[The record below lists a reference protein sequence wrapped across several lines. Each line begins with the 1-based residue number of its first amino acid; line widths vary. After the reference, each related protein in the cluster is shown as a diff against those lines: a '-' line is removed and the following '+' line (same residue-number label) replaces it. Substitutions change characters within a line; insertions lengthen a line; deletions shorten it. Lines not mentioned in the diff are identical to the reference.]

1 GSENVYKRQVAD
13 VVTDYPKSAD
23 IFRNVGID
31 FCCGGQESIAS
42 AVNHKPNIDLNS
54 LLNKLNHIDNTE
66 GNSTINP
73 KFLNVES
80 LIQYIQSAYHE
91 TLKEEFKNLTP
102 YVTKLAKVHG
112 PSHPYLLKLQDLYR
126 EFRDSMLDH
135 IRKEDEEDFPKL
147 IQYSQGQ
154 DVQNIKIILEDLIN
168 DHEDTGQL
176 LNVMNQ
182 LTSDYQAP
190 EEACGTWKLV
200 YQRLQNIERQTHQHV
215 HLENHVLFKK
225 VS

>member
-1 GSENVYKRQVAD
+1 MIKKEDIVAD
-13 VVTDYPKSAD
+13 VVTDFPKSAD
-23 IFRNVGID
+23 IFRNAGID

-102 YVTKLAKVHG
+102 YVTKLAKVHS

-126 EFRDSMLDH
+126 EFRDIMLDH

-200 YQRLQNIERQTHQHV
+200 YQRLQNIEHQTHQHV

>member
-1 GSENVYKRQVAD
+1 MITKEDIVAD
-13 VVTDYPKSAD
+13 VVTDFPKSAD
-23 IFRNVGID
+23 IFRNAGID

-200 YQRLQNIERQTHQHV
+200 YQRLQNIEHQTHQHV

>member
-1 GSENVYKRQVAD
+1 MIKKEDIIAD
-13 VVTDYPKSAD
+13 VVTDFPKSAD
-23 IFRNVGID
+23 IFRNEGID

-126 EFRDSMLDH
+126 EFRDSMLNH

-200 YQRLQNIERQTHQHV
+200 YQRLQNIEHQTHQHV

>member
-1 GSENVYKRQVAD
+1 MITKEDIVAD

-23 IFRNVGID
+23 IFRNAGID

-54 LLNKLNHIDNTE
+54 LLNSLNHIDNTE

-102 YVTKLAKVHG
+102 YMTKLAKVHG

-182 LTSDYQAP
+182 LTSDYQTP
-190 EEACGTWKLV
+190 EEACRTWKLV

>member
-1 GSENVYKRQVAD
+1 MITKEDIVAD

-23 IFRNVGID
+23 IFRNAGID

-102 YVTKLAKVHG
+102 YMTKLAKVHG

-182 LTSDYQAP
+182 LTSDYQTP
-190 EEACGTWKLV
+190 EEACGTRKLV

>member
-1 GSENVYKRQVAD
+1 MVAD

-23 IFRNVGID
+23 IFRNAGID

-42 AVNHKPNIDLNS
+42 AVNHKPNIDLNT

-182 LTSDYQAP
+182 LTSDYQTP
-190 EEACGTWKLV
+190 KEACGTWKLV

>member
-1 GSENVYKRQVAD
+1 MITKEDIVAD

-23 IFRNVGID
+23 IFRNAGID

-102 YVTKLAKVHG
+102 YMTKLAKVHG

-154 DVQNIKIILEDLIN
+154 EVQNIKIILEDLIN

-182 LTSDYQAP
+182 LTSDYQTP

>member
-1 GSENVYKRQVAD
+1 MIKKEDIVAD
-13 VVTDYPKSAD
+13 VVTDFPKSAD

-126 EFRDSMLDH
+126 EFRDSMLNH

-200 YQRLQNIERQTHQHV
+200 YQRLQNIEHQTHQHV

>member
-1 GSENVYKRQVAD
+1 MIKKEDIVAD
-13 VVTDYPKSAD
+13 VVTDFPKSAD
-23 IFRNVGID
+23 IFRNEGID
-31 FCCGGQESIAS
+31 FCCGGQESIAT
-42 AVNHKPNIDLNS
+42 AVNDKPNIDLNS

-102 YVTKLAKVHG
+102 YMTKLAKVHG

-154 DVQNIKIILEDLIN
+154 DVQNIKVILEDLIN

-176 LNVMNQ
+176 LKVMNQ

-200 YQRLQNIERQTHQHV
+200 YQRLQNIEHQTHQHV

>member
-1 GSENVYKRQVAD
+1 MITKEDIVAD

-42 AVNHKPNIDLNS
+42 AVNHKPNIDLNC

-126 EFRDSMLDH
+126 EFRDSMLNH

-200 YQRLQNIERQTHQHV
+200 YQRLQNIEHQTHQHV

>member
-1 GSENVYKRQVAD
+1 MIKKEDIVAD
-13 VVTDYPKSAD
+13 VVTDFPKSAD
-23 IFRNVGID
+23 IFRNAGID

-42 AVNHKPNIDLNS
+42 AVNHKPNIDLNC

-126 EFRDSMLDH
+126 EFRDIMLDH

-200 YQRLQNIERQTHQHV
+200 YQRLQNIEHQTHQHV

>member
-1 GSENVYKRQVAD
+1 MIKKEDIVAD
-13 VVTDYPKSAD
+13 VVTDFPKSAD
-23 IFRNVGID
+23 IFRNAGID

-102 YVTKLAKVHG
+102 YMTKLAKVHG

-154 DVQNIKIILEDLIN
+154 DVQNIKVILEDLIN

-176 LNVMNQ
+176 LKVMNQ

-190 EEACGTWKLV
+190 EEACETWKLV
-200 YQRLQNIERQTHQHV
+200 YQRLQNIEHQTHQHV

>member
-1 GSENVYKRQVAD
+1 MITKEDIVAD

-23 IFRNVGID
+23 IFRNAGID

-200 YQRLQNIERQTHQHV
+200 YQRLQNIEHQTHQHV

>member
-1 GSENVYKRQVAD
+1 MIKKEDIVAD
-13 VVTDYPKSAD
+13 VVTDFPKSAD
-23 IFRNVGID
+23 IFRNAGID

-176 LNVMNQ
+176 LKVMNQ

>member
-1 GSENVYKRQVAD
+1 MIKKEDIVAD
-13 VVTDYPKSAD
+13 VVTDFPKSAD
-23 IFRNVGID
+23 IFRNAGID

-154 DVQNIKIILEDLIN
+154 DVQNIKVILEDLIN

-176 LNVMNQ
+176 LKVMNQ

>member
-1 GSENVYKRQVAD
+1 MITKEDIVAD

-31 FCCGGQESIAS
+31 FCCGGQERIAS

-54 LLNKLNHIDNTE
+54 LLNSLNHIDNTE

-102 YVTKLAKVHG
+102 YMTKLAKVHG

-176 LNVMNQ
+176 LKVMNQ

>member
-1 GSENVYKRQVAD
+1 MITKEDIVAD

-66 GNSTINP
+66 GNSTFNP

-126 EFRDSMLDH
+126 EFRNSMLDH

-200 YQRLQNIERQTHQHV
+200 YQRLQNIEHQTHQHV

>member
-1 GSENVYKRQVAD
+1 M
-13 VVTDYPKSAD
+13 
-23 IFRNVGID
+23 
-31 FCCGGQESIAS
+31 
-42 AVNHKPNIDLNS
+42 
-54 LLNKLNHIDNTE
+54 
-66 GNSTINP
+66 
-73 KFLNVES
+73 
-80 LIQYIQSAYHE
+80 
-91 TLKEEFKNLTP
+91 
-102 YVTKLAKVHG
+102 TKLAKVHG

-154 DVQNIKIILEDLIN
+154 DVQNIKIILENLIN

-182 LTSDYQAP
+182 LTSDYQTP

-215 HLENHVLFKK
+215 HLENHVLFKGK
-225 VS
+225 LIK

>member
-1 GSENVYKRQVAD
+1 MITKEDIVAD

-102 YVTKLAKVHG
+102 DETKLAKVHG

-126 EFRDSMLDH
+126 EFRNSMLDH

-200 YQRLQNIERQTHQHV
+200 YQRLQNIEHQTHQHV

>member
-1 GSENVYKRQVAD
+1 MIKKEDIVAD
-13 VVTDYPKSAD
+13 VVTDFPKSAD
-23 IFRNVGID
+23 IFRNAGID

-126 EFRDSMLDH
+126 EFRDSMLNH

-200 YQRLQNIERQTHQHV
+200 YQRLQNIEHQTHQHV

>member
-1 GSENVYKRQVAD
+1 MIKKEDIVAD
-13 VVTDYPKSAD
+13 VVTDFPKSAD
-23 IFRNVGID
+23 IFRNAGID

-102 YVTKLAKVHG
+102 YVTKLAKVHS

-154 DVQNIKIILEDLIN
+154 DVLNIKIILEDLIN

-176 LNVMNQ
+176 LKVMNQ

-200 YQRLQNIERQTHQHV
+200 YQRLQNIEHQTHQHV

>member
-1 GSENVYKRQVAD
+1 M
-13 VVTDYPKSAD
+13 
-23 IFRNVGID
+23 
-31 FCCGGQESIAS
+31 
-42 AVNHKPNIDLNS
+42 
-54 LLNKLNHIDNTE
+54 
-66 GNSTINP
+66 
-73 KFLNVES
+73 
-80 LIQYIQSAYHE
+80 
-91 TLKEEFKNLTP
+91 
-102 YVTKLAKVHG
+102 TKLAKVHG

-182 LTSDYQAP
+182 LTSDYQTP

-215 HLENHVLFKK
+215 HLENHVLFKGK
-225 VS
+225 LIK

>member
-1 GSENVYKRQVAD
+1 MIKKEDIVAD
-13 VVTDYPKSAD
+13 VVTDFPKSAD
-23 IFRNVGID
+23 IFRNAGID

-176 LNVMNQ
+176 LKVMNQ

-190 EEACGTWKLV
+190 EEACETWKLV
-200 YQRLQNIERQTHQHV
+200 YQRLQNIEHQTHQHV

>member
-1 GSENVYKRQVAD
+1 MIKKEDIVAD

-23 IFRNVGID
+23 IFRNAGID

-102 YVTKLAKVHG
+102 YMTKLAKVHG

-176 LNVMNQ
+176 LKVMNQ

>member
-1 GSENVYKRQVAD
+1 MITKEDIVAD

-91 TLKEEFKNLTP
+91 TLKEEFKNLTS

-126 EFRDSMLDH
+126 EFRDSMLNH

-200 YQRLQNIERQTHQHV
+200 YQRLQNIEHQTHQHV

>member
-1 GSENVYKRQVAD
+1 MIKKEDIVAD
-13 VVTDYPKSAD
+13 VVTDFPKSAD
-23 IFRNVGID
+23 IFRNAGID

-42 AVNHKPNIDLNS
+42 AVNHKPNIDLNC

-200 YQRLQNIERQTHQHV
+200 YQRLQNIEHQTHQHV

>member
-1 GSENVYKRQVAD
+1 MITKEDIVAD

-23 IFRNVGID
+23 IFRNAGID

-42 AVNHKPNIDLNS
+42 AVN
-54 LLNKLNHIDNTE
+54 NTE

-102 YVTKLAKVHG
+102 YMTKLAKVHG

-182 LTSDYQAP
+182 LTSDYQTP

>member
-1 GSENVYKRQVAD
+1 MITKEDIVAD

-23 IFRNVGID
+23 IFRNAGID

-102 YVTKLAKVHG
+102 YMTKLAKVHG

-182 LTSDYQAP
+182 LTSDYQPP

>member
-1 GSENVYKRQVAD
+1 MITKEDIVAD

-23 IFRNVGID
+23 IFRNAGID

-102 YVTKLAKVHG
+102 YMTKLAKVHG

-182 LTSDYQAP
+182 LTSDYQTP
-190 EEACGTWKLV
+190 EEARGTWKLV

>member
-1 GSENVYKRQVAD
+1 MITKEDIVAD

-23 IFRNVGID
+23 IFRNAGID

-102 YVTKLAKVHG
+102 YMTKLSKVHG

>member
-1 GSENVYKRQVAD
+1 MITKEDIVAD

-126 EFRDSMLDH
+126 EFSDSMLDH

>member
-1 GSENVYKRQVAD
+1 MITKEDIVAD

-42 AVNHKPNIDLNS
+42 AVNHKPNIDLNC

>member
-1 GSENVYKRQVAD
+1 MTKYKV
-13 VVTDYPKSAD
+13 
-23 IFRNVGID
+23 
-31 FCCGGQESIAS
+31 
-42 AVNHKPNIDLNS
+42 
-54 LLNKLNHIDNTE
+54 
-66 GNSTINP
+66 
-73 KFLNVES
+73 
-80 LIQYIQSAYHE
+80 
-91 TLKEEFKNLTP
+91 
-102 YVTKLAKVHG
+102 

-182 LTSDYQAP
+182 LTSDYQTP

-215 HLENHVLFKK
+215 HLENHVLFKGK
-225 VS
+225 LIK

>member
-1 GSENVYKRQVAD
+1 MIKKEDIVAD
-13 VVTDYPKSAD
+13 VVTDFPKSAD
-23 IFRNVGID
+23 IFRNAGID

-42 AVNHKPNIDLNS
+42 AVNHKPNIDLNC

-182 LTSDYQAP
+182 LTSDY
-190 EEACGTWKLV
+190 
-200 YQRLQNIERQTHQHV
+200 
-215 HLENHVLFKK
+215 
-225 VS
+225 

>member
-1 GSENVYKRQVAD
+1 MITKEDIVAD

-54 LLNKLNHIDNTE
+54 LLNKLNHIDITE

-126 EFRDSMLDH
+126 EFRDSMLNH

-200 YQRLQNIERQTHQHV
+200 YQRLQNIEHQTHQHV

>member
-1 GSENVYKRQVAD
+1 MIKKEDIVAD
-13 VVTDYPKSAD
+13 VVTDFPKSAD
-23 IFRNVGID
+23 IFRNAGID

-126 EFRDSMLDH
+126 EFRNSMLDH

-200 YQRLQNIERQTHQHV
+200 YQRLQNIEHQTHQHV